1 MPCVCKYVD
10 DSTIYEIC
18 HKENTSVIQQSAD
31 TAVQWS
37 QDNDMMINGNKT
49 KEMLM
54 CFCKEPNHHYD
65 LQAITVDG
73 KDIERV
79 DHVKLLGVTV
89 SSNLTWNMH
98 VDNLTAKAG
107 KMLYRLYQLKRAGLS
122 KEDRT
127 RIYLRVVRPTPCT
140 PEYAC
145 PVWHTGLPKY
155 LADGLEMI
163 QKRALRSIYP
173 GYHYEDILRV
183 TGLQTLAQRRDQLCQ
198 ECFNKLKKDSHRV
211 HHLLPP
217 PRDPGYEVRSQT
229 KYPKIK
235 ARTEDFYPMGFVQLP
250 VTFYQ
255 GPSNSIQIK
264 VMQCIYRRLCECV
277 LDVVLC
283 YLF

>member
-31 TAVQWS
+31 TAVQWC
-37 QDNDMMINGNKT
+37 QDNDMMINRNKT

-98 VDNLTAKAG
+98 GDNLTAKAV
-107 KMLYRLYQLKRAGLS
+107 KMLYMLYQLKRAGLS

-127 RIYLRVVRPTPCT
+127 RIYLRVVRPTL
-140 PEYAC
+140 EYAC

-155 LADGLEMI
+155 LLDGLEMI
-163 QKRALRSIYP
+163 RKRALRSIYP

-183 TGLQTLAQRRDQLCQ
+183 TGLQTQAQRRDHLYQ
-198 ECFNKLKKDSHRV
+198 EYFNKLKKDSHRV

-217 PRDPGYEVRSQT
+217 PRDPGYELRSQI

-235 ARTEDFYPMGFVQLP
+235 ERTDSFARTFMGFVQLP

-255 GPSNSIQIK
+255 GSTNLI
-264 VMQCIYRRLCECV
+264 R
-277 LDVVLC
+277 
-283 YLF
+283 